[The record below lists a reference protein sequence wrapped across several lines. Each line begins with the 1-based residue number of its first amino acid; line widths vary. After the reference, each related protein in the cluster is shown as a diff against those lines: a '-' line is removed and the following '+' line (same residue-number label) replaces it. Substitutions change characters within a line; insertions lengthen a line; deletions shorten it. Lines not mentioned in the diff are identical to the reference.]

1 MLEKLITL
9 LSLFN
14 LGLYL
19 YILVKVGK
27 RWSFSKAHCRFFVL
41 ALLGLIWLIAVYL
54 MTYNFPIKINKLLV
68 NINFSVA
75 PLIAG
80 FFLSF
85 IFHFPKENKKL
96 TIIKEFVYFI
106 PLVIIFVLSYFNVF
120 IYTKEFRVFHV
131 YKNYYWYLGILFV
144 YLILISGYAA
154 ITKYK
159 KITGIPK
166 IQLRYIITGYL
177 IALVILFIESLYQNF
192 YGAPPVLLDRFIINT
207 SLLFT
212 VFSLFAILRFR
223 FLDVRII
230 FRKGTLKLT
239 SYLFLFA
246 FYLLIIFS
254 IRDSFILSNK
264 YSESTF
270 LIISTLVIVIT
281 IEPFRYLI
289 YKWID
294 RIFESH
300 EQKLDLARKRAQV
313 INFSQT
319 NFESLNN
326 QVMSVIKDYAEVRA
340 ISFIDANDQ
349 YFRGHF
355 ALSQYLK
362 TTDKILVPEELA
374 YREEEDI
381 IFAKMKEELAGE
393 EISCFVPIGYPD
405 FFAGAYALGSRSGQK
420 AYTVQDIEQLRQ
432 FQSQFTNAIL
442 NAKMYQ
448 MAIQRIT
455 KT

>member
-9 LSLFN
+9 LALFN

-19 YILVKVGK
+19 YILFKVGK
-27 RWSFSKAHCRFFVL
+27 RWSFSKAHRRFFIL
-41 ALLGLIWLIAVYL
+41 ALLGLIWLLAVYL
-54 MTYNFPIKINKLLV
+54 MTYNFPIKFYRLLV

-85 IFHFPKENKKL
+85 IFHFPRENKKL
-96 TIIKEFVYFI
+96 TIIKEFAYFV
-106 PLVIIFVLSYFNVF
+106 PLLILFILSYLNVF
-120 IYTKEFRVFHV
+120 IYSKEFRSFHT
-131 YKNYYWYLGILFV
+131 YHSYYWYLGLIFI
-144 YLILISGYAA
+144 YLILISGYIA
-154 ITKYK
+154 IKKYK
-159 KITGIPK
+159 KIAGIPK
-166 IQLRYIITGYL
+166 MQLRYIITGYL
-177 IALVILFIESLYQNF
+177 IALVILFIESLYQNL
-192 YGAPPVLLDRFIINT
+192 YGAPPVILDRIILN
-207 SLLFT
+207 SSIIFSIFA
-212 VFSLFAILRFR
+212 VFAFLRYR
-223 FLDVRII
+223 FLDVRVI
-230 FRKGTLKLT
+230 FKKGTLRLA
-239 SYLFLFA
+239 SYLILFA
-246 FYLLIIFS
+246 IYLLIVFAIKDS
-254 IRDSFILSNK
+254 ISLSNK
-264 YSESTF
+264 VSESTF

-289 YKWID
+289 YKGID
-294 RIFESH
+294 KIFESH

-319 NFESLNN
+319 NFETLNN
-326 QVMSVIKDYAEVRA
+326 QVMAVIKDYSEVKA
-340 ISFIDANDQ
+340 IRFIDANDQ
-349 YFRGHF
+349 YFRNHF

-362 TTDKILVPEELA
+362 TTDKILIPEELA

-405 FFAGAYALGSRSGQK
+405 FFAGAYALAPRSGQK

-455 KT
+455 KN